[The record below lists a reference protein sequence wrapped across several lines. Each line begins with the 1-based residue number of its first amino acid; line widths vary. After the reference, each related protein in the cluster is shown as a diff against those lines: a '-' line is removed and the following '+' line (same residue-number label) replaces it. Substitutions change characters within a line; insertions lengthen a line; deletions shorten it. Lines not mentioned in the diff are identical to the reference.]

1 MTKYTSIKSVLY
13 DLSLTIDPAIW
24 NEKSMTEWILKG
36 LRKTASDSILKDTI
50 YYAIVE
56 NHKVKLPVD
65 LKYINQIIYYNN
77 SNTTKQD
84 LLTLLREEIRSDIE
98 PSNVVLKGYIN
109 EKWRPLKLNTSP
121 FAKLLYCDPIS
132 ECVHC
137 EHEYTIDESMVL
149 TTDLKKGIIAIS
161 YKAYPKDDS
170 DEYLMPDD
178 EDLKEALMYYCM
190 YRYYLTKLSGAA
202 MSDKSLLN
210 FYIQERQMCLKMFET
225 LKAKY
230 VGNSNQPTIDQI
242 ENIRKMRDRL
252 VPRTDGYTKLFTNLN
267 NDEKLKYA

>member
-1 MTKYTSIKSVLY
+1 MTKYVSIKSVLY
-13 DLSLTIDPAIW
+13 DLSLTLDSTMW
-24 NEKSMTEWILKG
+24 NQKTMTEWILKG

-56 NHKVKLPVD
+56 NHKVKLPTD
-65 LKYINQIIYYNN
+65 LKYINQIVYYAG
-77 SNTTKQD
+77 SNTTKESLVDILKEQ
-84 LLTLLREEIRSDIE
+84 LRREVLPTNLILTLQA
-98 PSNVVLKGYIN
+98 NT
-109 EKWRPLKLNTSP
+109 KWSPLKLNNSP
-121 FAKLLYCDPIS
+121 FANMLFCDPIS
-132 ECVHC
+132 ECLNC
-137 EHEYTIDESMVL
+137 EHEYTVDESMIL
-149 TTDLKKGIIAIS
+149 TTDIKKGIIVIS

-190 YRYYLTKLSGAA
+190 YRYYLSKLSGVA
-202 MSDKSLLN
+202 MNDKSLLN

-252 VPRTDGYTKLFTNLN
+252 VPRTDGYNKLFTNLN
-267 NDEKLKYA
+267 NDEKIRYA